1 MGVGHLGGGLDLLG
15 GRAAVL
21 AELDVFGDR
30 AAKEDGLLADDT
42 DLLTE
47 PADVEVLDVVPVEL
61 DRALGR
67 VVESL
72 EEADSGRLA
81 CLLKL
86 EEKEKQQQQHYFSV
100 LENSTAA
107 RGTDKGERLAGGDR
121 DGEALED
128 GHLGALGV
136 VEEDTLE

>member
-86 EEKEKQQQQHYFSV
+86 EEKEKNNNNTIFLFWKTVPQPEGPTRASV
-100 LENSTAA
+100 SPAA
-107 RGTDKGERLAGGDR
+107 TEMVRPWRMGTSGRLG
-121 DGEALED
+121 
-128 GHLGALGV
+128 
-136 VEEDTLE
+136 